1 MRDTNRI
8 FGVDIDNI
16 TEEDAQQITKNLI
29 QDSHKSCTFIAS
41 PNVEFVM
48 RAQKDK
54 EFFEVL
60 KKAKLATPDSIGII
74 WAGKKIKKPFKKRIP
89 GQRYFRL
96 VLEMAEKEGYTVYL
110 LGGKGDT
117 PRLAKENVEKIFP
130 NLKIVGYHEGYFE
143 QDSES
148 DVIKQINKLQP
159 NILFVALGAPK
170 QEKWIVAH
178 QHELQVDVA
187 AGQGGTF
194 DYEAGNIKR
203 APMWIQKIGM
213 EWFWRL
219 LKQPSRIIRMMAI
232 PAFMLKL
239 FFTKDIS
246 KSKWEK

>member
-29 QDSHKSCTFIAS
+29 QSSHKSCTFIAS

-148 DVIKQINKLQP
+148 DVIKQINELQP
-159 NILFVALGAPK
+159 NILFVALGAPTTV
-170 QEKWIVAH
+170 QNIVTGIVLLAI
-178 QHELQVDVA
+178 VTMTIKPVKGAVA
-187 AGQGGTF
+187 
-194 DYEAGNIKR
+194 K
-203 APMWIQKIGM
+203 
-213 EWFWRL
+213 
-219 LKQPSRIIRMMAI
+219 
-232 PAFMLKL
+232 
-239 FFTKDIS
+239 
-246 KSKWEK
+246 

>member
-1 MRDTNRI
+1 MRDTNRV

-29 QDSHKSCTFIAS
+29 QASHKSCTFIAS

-117 PRLAKENVEKIFP
+117 PRLAKENVENKNQLCRFMR
-130 NLKIVGYHEGYFE
+130 IV
-143 QDSES
+143 
-148 DVIKQINKLQP
+148 
-159 NILFVALGAPK
+159 NIYIL
-170 QEKWIVAH
+170 
-178 QHELQVDVA
+178 
-187 AGQGGTF
+187 
-194 DYEAGNIKR
+194 
-203 APMWIQKIGM
+203 
-213 EWFWRL
+213 
-219 LKQPSRIIRMMAI
+219 
-232 PAFMLKL
+232 
-239 FFTKDIS
+239 
-246 KSKWEK
+246 